1 MIKGKVWLILLLS
14 LSCTGCAKDAALV
27 TEHLQ
32 TAASLMQERPDSSLY
47 ILEHIDSDNLSSLKN
62 KAKYA
67 LLYSQALDKNYI
79 DKTND
84 SLIFVAVDYYQEH
97 GTEQEKMLAYYY
109 LGRVQYNAHA
119 YQSAIISF
127 LQAEE
132 YALRA
137 EDYLYCGLIYR
148 NISNIYN
155 DTYNSSE
162 ELKYAQKAYDCF
174 CQADASVHKDYALL
188 ALGIAY
194 GNASD
199 RAKEKELL
207 EQTIVVAQERCD
219 TALWGACLSSYA
231 LCHEV
236 VQDYQKAKE
245 SILAIKNRLML
256 PIDHS
261 DWSILAHCYAQE
273 NKIDSVNFCLNEAWL
288 SADTSADS
296 AKISLRIYLIEKK
309 RNNSQKALEAL
320 ENCDDFQNA
329 VSKQMLQQSVITTQR
344 DHFRIRSESAMYKLK
359 ANHRLGIII
368 ILSICLFTGGII
380 IYLHRRIQRKNA
392 EIERYMNIAGEIQ
405 DILQSKNTEMS
416 HLVRQLFREKFE
428 FIDSL
433 GCTYYERQ
441 NTPNEQIAIYNE
453 VKRAILNLG
462 ADKQT
467 KSELERIV
475 NLCNDD
481 ILKKIRSQIPEIKV
495 VDYDLFCY
503 LCAGFSYRAISIFM
517 QMKIENVYNRK
528 SRLKILIS
536 NSMATSKELFL
547 QNIR

>member
-1 MIKGKVWLILLLS
+1 MKKSLYIIILLSFLS
-14 LSCTGCAKDAALV
+14 YGCDTTWEMELNRAE
-27 TEHLQ
+27 T
-32 TAASLMQERPDSSLY
+32 LMRERPDSSLY
-47 ILEHIDSDNLSSLKN
+47 ILEHIDSDNLSSRKN

-84 SLIFVAVDYYQEH
+84 SLILVAVDYYQEY
-97 GTEQEKMLAYYY
+97 GNEREQMLAYYY
-109 LGRVQYNAHA
+109 LGRVQYNVGA

-132 YALRA
+132 HALRT

-148 NISNIYN
+148 NISDIYN
-155 DTYNSSE
+155 DTYNPAE

-174 CQADASVHKDYALL
+174 CRAGASEHRDYALPIL
-188 ALGIAY
+188 AVAY
-194 GNASD
+194 GNTSD

-207 EQTIVVAQERCD
+207 EQTLVLAQERCD
-219 TALWGACLSSYA
+219 TALWGMCLSNYA

-236 VQDYQKAKE
+236 VQDYRKAKE
-245 SILAIKNRLML
+245 SILAIKNRLVQPMDL
-256 PIDHS
+256 S
-261 DWSILAHCYAQE
+261 DWVTLAHCYAQE
-273 NKIDSVNFCLNEAWL
+273 NKTDSVNFCLNEAWQ

-296 AKISLRIYLIEKK
+296 AKILLRIYYIEKK
-309 RNNSQKALEAL
+309 RNNPQKALEAL
-320 ENCDDFQNA
+320 ENCNDFQNA
-329 VSKQMLQQSVITTQR
+329 VSRQMLQQSVIATQR

-368 ILSICLFTGGII
+368 ILSICLFAGGII

-392 EIERYMNIAGEIQ
+392 EIERYMNIACEIQ
-405 DILQSKNTEMS
+405 DVLQSKNTEMS
-416 HLVRQLFREKFE
+416 HLVRQLFHEKFE

-441 NTPNEQIAIYNE
+441 NTPNEQIAIYSE
-453 VKRAILNLG
+453 VKRAIQNLG
-462 ADKQT
+462 TDKQT

-475 NLCNDD
+475 NLCNED
-481 ILKKIRSQIPEIKV
+481 ILKKIRSQIPEIKA

-536 NSMATSKELFL
+536 NSTAASKELFL
-547 QNIR
+547 RNIK

>member
-1 MIKGKVWLILLLS
+1 MIKETAGLILLLL
-14 LSCTGCAKDAALV
+14 LSCTGCIKDTARV

-32 TAASLMQERPDSSLY
+32 TAASLMQEKPDSSLY
-47 ILEHIDSDNLSSLKN
+47 ILKRINSDDLSRRKD

-84 SLIFVAVDYYQEH
+84 SLILVAVNYYQEH

-109 LGRVQYNAHA
+109 LGRVQYNARA

-137 EDYLYCGLIYR
+137 EDYLYCGLIYQ
-148 NISNIYN
+148 NISDIYN
-155 DTYNSSE
+155 DTYNTAE

-174 CQADASVHKDYALL
+174 CQIDASLHKDYALL

-199 RAKEKELL
+199 RTKEKELL
-207 EQTIVVAQERCD
+207 EQAIVLAQERCD

-236 VQDYQKAKE
+236 VRDYRKAKE

-261 DWSILAHCYAQE
+261 DWSTLAHCYAQE
-273 NKIDSVNFCLNEAWL
+273 NKTDSVDFCLNEAWHS
-288 SADTSADS
+288 SATSADS
-296 AKISLRIYLIEKK
+296 AKISLRIYWIEKT
-309 RNNSQKALEAL
+309 RNNPQKALEAL
-320 ENCDDFQNA
+320 EDCNDFQNA
-329 VSKQMLQQSVITTQR
+329 VSRQMLQQSVITAQR
-344 DHFRIRSESAMYKLK
+344 DHFRRRSESAMYKLK
-359 ANHRLGIII
+359 AEHRLGIII
-368 ILSICLFTGGII
+368 ILSICLFAGAVIFWL
-380 IYLHRRIQRKNA
+380 YRRIQRKNA
-392 EIERYMNIAGEIQ
+392 EIEQYMNIASDIQ
-405 DILQSKNTEMS
+405 DVLQSKNTEMS
-416 HLVRQLFREKFE
+416 HLVRQLFHEKFE
-428 FIDSL
+428 LIDSL
-433 GCTYYERQ
+433 GCTYYERRD
-441 NTPNEQIAIYNE
+441 TPNEQIAIYNE
-453 VKRAILNLG
+453 VKRAIQNLG
-462 ADKQT
+462 TDKQT

-475 NLCNDD
+475 NLCNED
-481 ILKKIRSQIPEIKV
+481 ILEKIQAQIPEIKA

-528 SRLKILIS
+528 SRLKMLIG
-536 NSMATSKELFL
+536 NSTATSKELFL
-547 QNIR
+547 RNIR